1 MSLKDQIA
9 DDIENVFLNTD
20 EFATTHVINGITMPC
35 VVNDDLLL
43 ERSDAA
49 AQGVYLGEKLIFIN
63 ASLLPG
69 KPAIGGRFTFDGK
82 PYTVINVVENMG
94 MFELRLKANK
104 T

>member
-1 MSLKDQIA
+1 MSLQDQIFA
-9 DDIENVFLNTD
+9 DIDAVFLNTD
-20 EFATTHVINGITMPC
+20 EFATEHEINGIMLKC

-49 AQGVYLGEKLIFIN
+49 AQGVYLGEKLIFLN

-69 KPAIGGRFTFDGK
+69 KPAIGSRMTVDGK
-82 PYTVINVVENMG
+82 PYFVRNLVENMG
-94 MFELRLKANK
+94 MYEIRLGANK